1 MEQEHMNSGNLT
13 QASTCKL
20 NEVQA
25 MLKSG
30 APLSV
35 IAQTLQ
41 IKISDIIRLDNP
53 NALGK

>member
-1 MEQEHMNSGNLT
+1 MNSGNLT
-13 QASTCKL
+13 QASICKL